1 MHGLVASIAAVLG
14 AFEPP
19 PPPNPEVLELH
30 WRAPPGCPTQEDLER
45 RIRALLPGEPSG
57 EGVLVVE
64 GEVTTSARGAT
75 LVLRSTLA
83 GRTES
88 RELASASCGELLE
101 STAVLLAVALEPSAT
116 IPGQVPRPDRDPV
129 PPPPSDTAR
138 DSASDTAPDSASG
151 GAPREPTTDGDP
163 IASPVDARLAEAD
176 PRSTP
181 DRADRRRARAPRR
194 APPSVGLRIAAGIE
208 AGAMPPPSAAL
219 AAAFSLSWPRA
230 RLEVHGTWLAP
241 RTAREVD
248 GRGATYQ
255 LGTAG
260 ARGCGRV
267 FVRAV
272 ELPVCAGGEGGAL
285 RVRPRGLDA
294 AITNVPWVAAIA
306 GVGIVRAWGPVA
318 ITATI
323 DGVVRLVGHRFDID
337 DAVSLR
343 QFPVSARALVGVAR
357 RPGAGRDCGPCAP
370 GERRAARPEKKKPRP
385 LRGSG

>member
-1 MHGLVASIAAVLG
+1 MVHGLVASIAALLG
-14 AFEPP
+14 AVEPP

-45 RIRALLPGEPSG
+45 RIRALLPGDPSG
-57 EGVLVVE
+57 DGVLVVE
-64 GEVTTSARGAT
+64 GEVTTSDRGAT
-75 LVLRSTLA
+75 LVLRSTFA

-88 RELASASCGELLE
+88 REIASASCGELLE

-116 IPGQVPRPDRDPV
+116 FPGQVPVPDRDPV
-129 PPPPSDTAR
+129 PPPPS
-138 DSASDTAPDSASG
+138 ASAPDAARG
-151 GAPREPTTDGDP
+151 GPPREPTTDGDP
-163 IASPVDARLAEAD
+163 IASPDDARLAEPD
-176 PRSTP
+176 RRPTS
-181 DRADRRRARAPRR
+181 DRADRRRAPAPRR
-194 APPSVGLRIAAGIE
+194 APPSVGVRIAAGIE

-219 AAAFSLSWPRA
+219 AAALSLSWPRA
-230 RLEVHGTWLAP
+230 RLEAHGTWLAP
-241 RTAREVD
+241 RTPREAD

-260 ARGCGRV
+260 ARGCGRA
-267 FVRAV
+267 FVRAL

-294 AITNVPWVAAIA
+294 AITNAPWVAAIA

-323 DGVVRLVGHRFDID
+323 DGVVRLVGHRFDIG

-343 QFPVSARALVGVAR
+343 QFPVSARALVGVEL
-357 RPGAGRDCGPCAP
+357 RPGARRD
-370 GERRAARPEKKKPRP
+370 
-385 LRGSG
+385 